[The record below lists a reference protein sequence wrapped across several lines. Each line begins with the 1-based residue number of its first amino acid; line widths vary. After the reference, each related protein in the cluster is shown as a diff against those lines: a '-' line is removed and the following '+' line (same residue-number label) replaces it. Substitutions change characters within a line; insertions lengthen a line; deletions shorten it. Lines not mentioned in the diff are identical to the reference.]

1 MLNNSCTVDLIVNL
15 KESGMKKSYPN
26 LRKYLGTSLE
36 ILRATRSQLLQPT
49 TSQKFEFMAAEYEV
63 GKLATLQD
71 I

>member
-1 MLNNSCTVDLIVNL
+1 MLNNSCIVEVIVNL
-15 KESGMKKSYPN
+15 KESRMRKSYPN
-26 LRKYLGTSLE
+26 LKKYLRTFLE
-36 ILRATRSQLLQPT
+36 ILRENRSQFLQSI